1 LRRLAA
7 VAAVLLLFLTV
18 CWKIPLLLLLE
29 VVEVM
34 EGMEGCRRGVWRQMG
49 CGVLQ
54 QQGQRKEMEQQGRR
68 VVAVLWRLLWTQ
80 KQPAAS

>member
-29 VVEVM
+29 VVE
-34 EGMEGCRRGVWRQMG
+34 GMGCRREVWRQMG

-54 QQGQRKEMEQQGRR
+54 QQGQRKEMEQQGRS
-68 VVAVLWRLLWTQ
+68 VEVVLWRLLLMQ
-80 KQPAAS
+80 RPPAAS